1 MVKGTRQFGIYQFV
15 LIDLSKVYDCLSHDL
30 LIAKLGVYGLDRSSL
45 RLLMDYFN
53 SSKQRTKVD
62 SS

>member
-15 LIDLSKVYDCLSHDL
+15 LMDLSKGYDCLSHDL

-53 SSKQRTKVD
+53 SS
-62 SS
+62 

>member
-15 LIDLSKVYDCLSHDL
+15 LMDLPKAYDCLSHDL
-30 LIAKLGVYGLDRSSL
+30 LIAKLGVYALDRSSL

-53 SSKQRTKVD
+53 SNKQRTKVD

>member
-15 LIDLSKVYDCLSHDL
+15 LMDLSKVYDCLSHDL
-30 LIAKLGVYGLDRSSL
+30 FIAKLGVYGLDRSSL